1 MAKVKY
7 TYDSKTLSYRKIERT
22 WKQKLQD
29 IAVFSAVAMA
39 FGVVFY
45 LAADLWFESP
55 KERRMKRE
63 LENMVLQYELMN
75 GKLDQLTEVLGDI
88 EKRDDEI
95 YRTIFEAGPIPA
107 EVRTA
112 GFGGANRYR
121 NLEGFENS
129 ELLMDTRK
137 KLDQVASRAYIQ
149 STSFDDVVE
158 MARNKEAMLA
168 AIPAIQPVANKSLKK
183 MASGYGYRIHP
194 IYKVRKMHWGT
205 DFSAPT
211 GTPIYATGDGKVTTY
226 KRSRSGYGRHIV
238 IDHGFGYKTLYGHMS
253 KIEVRRGQRVK
264 RGDVI
269 GYIGSTGSSTAP
281 HLHYEVMKDGRKIDA
296 DIVIMATGYKPQEYL
311 VSKLFGDEIAARIG
325 PIWGFGDG
333 MELRN
338 MYCQTGQPGLWF
350 IAGSF
355 AQCRIYSK
363 YLALQIKAL
372 EEGIIQPQQP

>member
-1 MAKVKY
+1 
-7 TYDSKTLSYRKIERT
+7 
-22 WKQKLQD
+22 
-29 IAVFSAVAMA
+29 
-39 FGVVFY
+39 
-45 LAADLWFESP
+45 
-55 KERRMKRE
+55 
-63 LENMVLQYELMN
+63 
-75 GKLDQLTEVLGDI
+75 
-88 EKRDDEI
+88 
-95 YRTIFEAGPIPA
+95 
-107 EVRTA
+107 
-112 GFGGANRYR
+112 
-121 NLEGFENS
+121 
-129 ELLMDTRK
+129 MDTRK

-269 GYIGSTGSSTAP
+269 GFIGSTGSSTAP
-281 HLHYEVMKDGRKIDA
+281 HLHYEVMKDGRKINPINYFFNDLS
-296 DIVIMATGYKPQEYL
+296 PEEYEEML
-311 VSKLFGDEIAARIG
+311 IISSHS
-325 PIWGFGDG
+325 
-333 MELRN
+333 N
-338 MYCQTGQPGLWF
+338 Q
-350 IAGSF
+350 SF
-355 AQCRIYSK
+355 D
-363 YLALQIKAL
+363 
-372 EEGIIQPQQP
+372 